1 MDFSLL
7 FWAFTEIL
15 KPINLLIIVASV
27 TMGITIGALPGL
39 TVTMGVALL
48 LPLTF
53 NFPTVQSFLALMG
66 IYCGGV
72 YGGSISAILMGI
84 PGTPA
89 AAATIFDG
97 HALAKKGFAGQALGL
112 ACIASSIAG
121 LISALIMTFLSPQVA
136 RIALMFGPVEYFG
149 IAFFALSILVILSG
163 KSLLKGFT
171 SILLGF
177 LCTTIGIEPILGGPR
192 FTFGFEALSAGLGLI
207 PVAIGLF
214 GLAQIFDDFIAF
226 YQSPIKK
233 GRQVIKNILPRWNV
247 MKKISRTLLKS
258 TFIGVGIGI
267 IPGIGPETASF
278 VAYAEAKRS
287 SKNPELF
294 GTGVIEGVVAPESGN
309 NGVTGGAMVPMM
321 TLGIPGDA
329 PTAILLGGFLLHGL
343 PVGPMLFRD
352 HLNIVYPIF
361 GGFIVANILMGIIG
375 ISLARFFARVMD
387 VPQSILMP
395 IICVLC
401 FIGSYATRLSLL
413 DVGISVFFGIVGF
426 FLRRYDFPLSPMLV
440 SIILAPMLEMN
451 MANALTIGNGSFWVF
466 FSTPIGATFII
477 LGIIFLI
484 FIIVGRVRK
493 KEISSSKPGNKE
505 SIL

>member
-1 MDFSLL
+1 MDFNLL
-7 FWAFTEIL
+7 FWAFAEIL
-15 KPINLLIIVASV
+15 KPFNLLIIISSV

-53 NFPTVQSFLALMG
+53 NFPTVQSFLALIG

-112 ACIASSIAG
+112 ACLASSIAG

-136 RIALMFGPVEYFG
+136 RVALMFGPVEYFS

-177 LCTTIGIEPILGGPR
+177 LCTTVGTEPILGGPR
-192 FTFGFEALSAGLGLI
+192 FTFGFEALTAGLGLI

-214 GLAQIFDDFIAF
+214 GLAQIFDDFITL
-226 YQSPIKK
+226 YQSSLKK
-233 GRQVIKNILPRWNV
+233 GQQVIKDIIPNWNII
-247 MKKISRTLLKS
+247 KKVSKTILKS
-258 TFIGVGIGI
+258 TFIGTGIGI

-287 SKNPELF
+287 SKTPELF
-294 GTGVIEGVVAPESGN
+294 STGIIEGVVAPEAGN

-352 HLNIVYPIF
+352 HLNVVYPIF
-361 GGFIVANILMGIIG
+361 VGFIITNILMGIIG

-413 DVGISVFFGIVGF
+413 DVGISVIFGIVGF
-426 FLRRYDFPLSPMLV
+426 FLRRRDFPLSPMLV

-451 MANALTIGNGSFWVF
+451 MANALTIGDGSFWIF
-466 FSTPIGATFII
+466 FSTPIGATFLIM
-477 LGIIFLI
+477 GIIFLT
-484 FIIVGRVRK
+484 FIIIGRIK
-493 KEISSSKPGNKE
+493 KKDENSPKITPKE
-505 SIL
+505 NIL

>member
-1 MDFSLL
+1 MDFSL
-7 FWAFTEIL
+7 FFKAFTEIL
-15 KPINLLIIVASV
+15 SPTNLLIIAGSV
-27 TMGITIGALPGL
+27 TMGITVGALPGL

-66 IYCGGV
+66 VYCGAV

-89 AAATIFDG
+89 AAATMFDG
-97 HALAKKGFAGQALGL
+97 HSLAKKGLAGQALGL
-112 ACIASSIAG
+112 ACIASTIGG
-121 LISALIMTFLSPQVA
+121 LISALVMSFLSPQVA

-149 IAFFALSILVILSG
+149 MVFFALSILLLLSG
-163 KSLLKGFT
+163 KSLLKGVT
-171 SILLGF
+171 SILLGL
-177 LCTTIGIEPILGGPR
+177 LCTTVGIEPILGSPR
-192 FTFGFEALSAGLGLI
+192 FTLGFEAMTAGLGLI
-207 PVAIGLF
+207 PIAIGLF
-214 GLAQIFDDFIAF
+214 GLAQIFDDFMAF
-226 YQSPIKK
+226 FESTLKRDRQIIKDIWPK
-233 GRQVIKNILPRWNV
+233 WSVL
-247 MKKISRTLLKS
+247 KKIYKTTLKS
-258 TFIGVGIGI
+258 TFIGIGVGI

-278 VAYAEAKRS
+278 MAYAEAKRA

-294 GTGVIEGVVAPESGN
+294 GTGIIEGVVAPEAGN

-352 HLNIVYPIF
+352 HLNVVYPIF
-361 GGFIVANILMGIIG
+361 VGFIVTNIFMGIIG
-375 ISLARFFARVMD
+375 LSLARFFARVMD

-413 DVGISVFFGIVGF
+413 DVGISILFGLIGF
-426 FLRRYDFPLSPMLV
+426 FMKRYDFPLSPMLV
-440 SIILAPMLEMN
+440 SVILGPMLEMN
-451 MANALTIGNGSFWVF
+451 MANALTIGNGSFWIF
-466 FSTPIGATFII
+466 FSTPVGATFIG
-477 LGIIFLI
+477 LGILFMFF
-484 FIIVGRVRK
+484 FIKSQVRK
-493 KEISSSKPGNKE
+493 KDLSSS
-505 SIL
+505 